1 MYDVGK
7 IKTSKKRLKYK
18 IGKMK
23 NNQKRQ
29 RVQSDQICSKII
41 TENHI

>member
-1 MYDVGK
+1 MCDAGK
-7 IKTSKKRLKYK
+7 IKTSKKGLKYK

-23 NNQKRQ
+23 NN
-29 RVQSDQICSKII
+29 VQSDQICSRII